1 MSRRANPKLIG
12 AFAVGAVGL
21 VVVGVLALGSLR
33 WFFERPVRVVMLFD
47 GDVNGLAVGAPIAFR
62 GVNLGQVSDVRINVE
77 RGGKIAVYGEL
88 PPRLLGEDAVTMTR
102 HAVQIGLRAQLAL
115 QSLLTGQLYV
125 SLKMMPDTP
134 VKLEAADPQA
144 IEIPTVPSALQEWST
159 RVEGLLNK
167 LAALPLDQ
175 MITSATGAMEGI
187 KDVATSPD
195 LNQAMRRADGLLADL
210 QVLAREA
217 RPMVASITATSDA
230 ARGAVTDV
238 AGKAGPMITSFTAT
252 SDAARVAV
260 TDVAN
265 DLRKL
270 AANLETTSDAARVFL
285 TDGQKLVQDV
295 DAQVGP
301 MANSFIGTME
311 KAQGTLAGVDD
322 VLTGRSALGYQLG
335 QALQQITAAARSVR
349 ALADYL
355 DQHPES
361 LLAGKG
367 RPGDVGGK

>member
-47 GDVNGLAVGAPIAFR
+47 GDVNGLTVGAPIAFR
-62 GVNLGQVSDVRINVE
+62 GVKLGQVSDVRINVE
-77 RGGKIAVYGEL
+77 RGGKITVYGEL
-88 PPRLLGEDAVTMTR
+88 PPRLLGEDAVTMIQD
-102 HAVQIGLRAQLAL
+102 AVQKGLRAQLEL

-125 SLKMMPDTP
+125 SLKMLPDSP
-134 VKLEAADPQA
+134 VKLEAADPHA
-144 IEIPTVPSALQEWST
+144 IEIPTAPSALQEWST

-187 KDVATSPD
+187 KDLAASPE
-195 LNQAMRRADGLLADL
+195 LHQAVRRADGLLADL

-238 AGKAGPMITSFTAT
+238 AQ
-252 SDAARVAV
+252 
-260 TDVAN
+260 

-270 AANLETTSDAARVFL
+270 AANLETTSDAAKGFL
-285 TDGQKLVQDV
+285 TDGQKLVRDV
-295 DAQVGP
+295 DAKVDP
-301 MANSFIGTME
+301 LASSFIGTME
-311 KAQGTLAGVDD
+311 KAQGTLAGMDGL
-322 VLTGRSALGYQLG
+322 LTGRSALGYQLG
-335 QALQQITAAARSVR
+335 QALQQITATARSVR
-349 ALADYL
+349 TLADYL
-355 DQHPES
+355 DEHPES

-367 RPGDVGGK
+367 RPGGVGGK

>member
-47 GDVNGLAVGAPIAFR
+47 GDVNGLTVGAPIAFR
-62 GVNLGQVSDVRINVE
+62 GVKLGQVSDVRINVE
-77 RGGKIAVYGEL
+77 ERGKIAVYGEL
-88 PPRLLGEDAVTMTR
+88 PPRLLGEDAVTMIR
-102 HAVQIGLRAQLAL
+102 HTVQMGLRAQLAL

-134 VKLEAADPQA
+134 AKLEASDPHA
-144 IEIPTVPSALQEWST
+144 IEIPAVPSALQDWTT
-159 RVEGLLNK
+159 RVEGLLNT

-187 KDVATSPD
+187 KDLAASPD
-195 LNQAMRRADGLLADL
+195 LRQAIRRADGLLADL

-217 RPMVASITATSDA
+217 RPMVASITATSDT

-238 AGKAGPMITSFTAT
+238 AQ
-252 SDAARVAV
+252 
-260 TDVAN
+260 

-270 AANLETTSDAARVFL
+270 AANLEATSDTAKGFL
-285 TDGQKLVQDV
+285 TDGQKLVRDV

-301 MANSFIGTME
+301 VANSFIGTME
-311 KAQGTLAGVDD
+311 KAQGTLAGMDG

-335 QALQQITAAARSVR
+335 QALQQITATARSVR

-355 DQHPES
+355 DEHPES
-361 LLAGKG
+361 LLVGKG
-367 RPGDVGGK
+367 RPGGVGGN

>member
-33 WFFERPVRVVMLFD
+33 WFFERPVQIVMLFD
-47 GDVNGLAVGAPIAFR
+47 GDVNGLTVGAPIAFR
-62 GVNLGQVSDVRINVE
+62 GVKLGQVSDVRIKVE
-77 RGGKIAVYGEL
+77 GGGKIAVYGEL
-88 PPRLLGEDAVTMTR
+88 PPRLLGEDAVTMIRDT
-102 HAVQIGLRAQLAL
+102 VQKGLRAQLEL

-125 SLKMMPDTP
+125 SLKMIPDTP
-134 VKLEAADPQA
+134 TKLEAADPQA
-144 IEIPTVPSALQEWST
+144 IEIPTVPSAMQEWST

-167 LAALPLDQ
+167 LTALPLDQ
-175 MITSATGAMEGI
+175 MITSATGAMGGI
-187 KDVATSPD
+187 KDLAASPE
-195 LNQAMRRADGLLADL
+195 LHQAIRRADGLLADL

-217 RPMVASITATSDA
+217 RPMVASITATSDTARGAVTDVVGKAGPMITSITATSDA

-238 AGKAGPMITSFTAT
+238 AH
-252 SDAARVAV
+252 
-260 TDVAN
+260 

-270 AANLETTSDAARVFL
+270 AANLEATSDAAKGLL
-285 TDGQKLVQDV
+285 TDGQKLVRDV

-301 MANSFIGTME
+301 VANSFIGTME
-311 KAQGTLAGVDD
+311 KAQGTLAGMDG
-322 VLTGRSALGYQLG
+322 VLTERSALGYQLG

-349 ALADYL
+349 VLADYL

-367 RPGDVGGK
+367 RPGDGGGK

>member
-12 AFAVGAVGL
+12 VFVVGAVGL

-47 GDVNGLAVGAPIAFR
+47 GDVNGLTVGAPIAFR
-62 GVNLGQVSDVRINVE
+62 GVKLGQVSDVRIKVGG
-77 RGGKIAVYGEL
+77 GGKIAVYGEL
-88 PPRLLGEDAVTMTR
+88 PPRLLGEDAVTMIR
-102 HAVQIGLRAQLAL
+102 DAVQMGLRAQLEL

-125 SLKMMPDTP
+125 SLKLMPDTP
-134 VKLEAADPQA
+134 AKLEAAEPHA

-187 KDVATSPD
+187 KDLAASPD
-195 LNQAMRRADGLLADL
+195 LHQAIRRADGLLVDL

-217 RPMVASITATSDA
+217 RPMVASITATSDT

-238 AGKAGPMITSFTAT
+238 AQ
-252 SDAARVAV
+252 
-260 TDVAN
+260 

-270 AANLETTSDAARVFL
+270 AANLETTSDAAKGLL
-285 TDGQKLVQDV
+285 TDGQKLVRDV

-301 MANSFIGTME
+301 VANSFIGTME
-311 KAQGTLAGVDD
+311 KAQGTLAGMDG

-335 QALQQITAAARSVR
+335 QALQQITATARSVR

-367 RPGDVGGK
+367 RPGGGGGN

>member
-12 AFAVGAVGL
+12 AFVVGAVGL

-47 GDVNGLAVGAPIAFR
+47 GDVNGLTVGAPIAFR
-62 GVNLGQVSDVRINVE
+62 GVKLGQVSDVRINVE

-88 PPRLLGEDAVTMTR
+88 PPRLLGEDAVTMIRDT
-102 HAVQIGLRAQLAL
+102 VQMGLRAQLEL

-134 VKLEAADPQA
+134 AKPEAADPHA

-175 MITSATGAMEGI
+175 MITGATGAMQGI
-187 KDVATSPD
+187 KDLAASPD
-195 LNQAMRRADGLLADL
+195 LHQAIRRADGLLADL

-217 RPMVASITATSDA
+217 RPMVASVTATSDT

-238 AGKAGPMITSFTAT
+238 AQ
-252 SDAARVAV
+252 
-260 TDVAN
+260 

-270 AANLETTSDAARVFL
+270 AANLEATSDAAMGFL
-285 TDGQKLVQDV
+285 TDGQKLVRDV
-295 DAQVGP
+295 EAQVGP
-301 MANSFIGTME
+301 VANSFIGTME
-311 KAQGTLAGVDD
+311 KAQGTLAGMDG

-335 QALQQITAAARSVR
+335 QALQQITATARSVR

-367 RPGDVGGK
+367 RPGGVGGN

>member
-47 GDVNGLAVGAPIAFR
+47 GDVNGLTVGAPIAFR

-88 PPRLLGEDAVTMTR
+88 PPRLLGEDAATMTR
-102 HAVQIGLRAQLAL
+102 NAVQIGLRAQLAL

-144 IEIPTVPSALQEWST
+144 IEIPTVPSALQEWSA

-175 MITSATGAMEGI
+175 MITSATGAMDGI

-195 LNQAMRRADGLLADL
+195 LHQAIRRADGLLADL

-217 RPMVASITATSDA
+217 RPMVASITATSDT
-230 ARGAVTDV
+230 ARDAVTDV

-270 AANLETTSDAARVFL
+270 AANLETTSDAARGLL

-301 MANSFIGTME
+301 VANSFIGTME

-322 VLTGRSALGYQLG
+322 VLTERSALGYQLG

>member
-12 AFAVGAVGL
+12 AFVVGAVGL

-47 GDVNGLAVGAPIAFR
+47 GDVNGLTVGAPIAFR
-62 GVNLGQVSDVRINVE
+62 GVKLGQVSDIRIKVE
-77 RGGKIAVYGEL
+77 GGGKIAVHGEL
-88 PPRLLGEDAVTMTR
+88 PPRLLGEDAVTVIR
-102 HAVQIGLRAQLAL
+102 NAVQMGLRAQLDL

-125 SLKMMPDTP
+125 SLKLMPDTP
-134 VKLEAADPQA
+134 AKQEAADPHA

-167 LAALPLDQ
+167 LAALPLDE
-175 MITSATGAMEGI
+175 MIRSATGAMEGI
-187 KDVATSPD
+187 KNLAASPE
-195 LNQAMRRADGLLADL
+195 LHQAIRRADALMADI
-210 QVLAREA
+210 QGVAAEA
-217 RPMVASITATSDA
+217 RPMIASVTATSDA

-238 AGKAGPMITSFTAT
+238 AQ
-252 SDAARVAV
+252 
-260 TDVAN
+260 

-270 AANLETTSDAARVFL
+270 AANLEATSDAARGFL
-285 TDGQKLVQDV
+285 TDGQKLARDV
-295 DAQVGP
+295 DAKVDP
-301 MANSFIGTME
+301 LANSFISTME
-311 KAQGTLAGVDD
+311 RAQGTLAGVDD
-322 VLTGRSALGYQLG
+322 VLTERSALGHQLG
-335 QALQQITAAARSVR
+335 QALQQITATARSVR

-367 RPGDVGGK
+367 GPGGVGGK

>member
-12 AFAVGAVGL
+12 AFAVGAVAL

-33 WFFERPVRVVMLFD
+33 WLFERPVRVVMLFD
-47 GDVNGLAVGAPIAFR
+47 GDVNGLTVGAPIAFR
-62 GVNLGQVSDVRINVE
+62 GVKLGQVSDVQIKVE
-77 RGGKIAVYGEL
+77 GGGKIAVYGEL
-88 PPRLLGEDAVTMTR
+88 PPRLLGEDAVTMIR
-102 HAVQIGLRAQLAL
+102 NAVQMGLRAQLEM

-125 SLKMMPDTP
+125 SLKLMPDTP
-134 VKLEAADPQA
+134 AKPGAADPHA
-144 IEIPTVPSALQEWST
+144 IEIPTVPSVLQEWST

-175 MITSATGAMEGI
+175 MITSATGAMGGI
-187 KDVATSPD
+187 KDLTLSPD
-195 LNQAMRRADGLLADL
+195 LHQAIRRADGLLADL
-210 QVLAREA
+210 QDVAREA
-217 RPMVASITATSDA
+217 RPMITSITATSDAARGAVTDVVGKAGPMITSITATSDA

-238 AGKAGPMITSFTAT
+238 AH
-252 SDAARVAV
+252 
-260 TDVAN
+260 

-270 AANLETTSDAARVFL
+270 AANLETTSDAARGFL

-295 DAQVGP
+295 DAKVDP
-301 MANSFIGTME
+301 LANSFIGTME
-311 KAQGTLAGVDD
+311 QAQGTLAGMDG

-335 QALQQITAAARSVR
+335 QALQQITATARSVR

-355 DQHPES
+355 DEHPES

-367 RPGDVGGK
+367 RPGEK

>member
-12 AFAVGAVGL
+12 AFVVGAVGL

-47 GDVNGLAVGAPIAFR
+47 GDVNGLTVGAPLAFR
-62 GVNLGQVSDVRINVE
+62 GVKLGQVSDVRIKVE
-77 RGGKIAVYGEL
+77 GGGKIAVYGEL
-88 PPRLLGEDAVTMTR
+88 PPRLLGEDAVTMIR
-102 HAVQIGLRAQLAL
+102 DAVQKGLRAQLDL

-125 SLKMMPDTP
+125 SLKLMPDTP
-134 VKLEAADPQA
+134 AKLEAADPHA

-187 KDVATSPD
+187 KNLAASPD
-195 LNQAMRRADGLLADL
+195 LHQAIRRADGFLADL

-217 RPMVASITATSDA
+217 RPMVASITATSDT
-230 ARGAVTDV
+230 ARGAVTEV
-238 AGKAGPMITSFTAT
+238 AQ
-252 SDAARVAV
+252 
-260 TDVAN
+260 

-270 AANLETTSDAARVFL
+270 AANLETTSDAARGFL
-285 TDGQKLVQDV
+285 TDGQQLVRDV

-301 MANSFIGTME
+301 LASSVIGTMD
-311 KAQGTLAGVDD
+311 KAQGTLANMDGV
-322 VLTGRSALGYQLG
+322 LAQRSALGYQLG
-335 QALQQITAAARSVR
+335 QALQQITATARSVR

-355 DQHPES
+355 DQHPEA
-361 LLAGKG
+361 LLVGKG
-367 RPGDVGGK
+367 STGAN

>member
-1 MSRRANPKLIG
+1 MSKRANPKLIG

-47 GDVNGLAVGAPIAFR
+47 GDVNGLTVGAPIAFR
-62 GVNLGQVSDVRINVE
+62 GVKLGQVSDVRINVE

-88 PPRLLGEDAVTMTR
+88 PPRLLGEDAVTMIRDT
-102 HAVQIGLRAQLAL
+102 VQMGLRAQLAL

-125 SLKMMPDTP
+125 SLKMMPETP
-134 VKLEAADPQA
+134 AKLEAADPHA
-144 IEIPTVPSALQEWST
+144 IEIPTVPSALQEWTT
-159 RVEGLLNK
+159 RVEGLLNT

-187 KDVATSPD
+187 KDLAASPD
-195 LNQAMRRADGLLADL
+195 LRQAIRMADGLLADL

-217 RPMVASITATSDA
+217 RPMVASITATSDT

-238 AGKAGPMITSFTAT
+238 AQ
-252 SDAARVAV
+252 
-260 TDVAN
+260 

-270 AANLETTSDAARVFL
+270 AANLEATSDTAKGFL
-285 TDGQKLVQDV
+285 TDGQKLVRDV

-301 MANSFIGTME
+301 VANSFIGTME
-311 KAQGTLAGVDD
+311 KAQGTLAGMDG

-335 QALQQITAAARSVR
+335 QALQQITATARSVR

-355 DQHPES
+355 DEHPES
-361 LLAGKG
+361 LLVGKG
-367 RPGDVGGK
+367 RPGGVGGN

>member
-12 AFAVGAVGL
+12 AFAVGAVAL

-33 WFFERPVRVVMLFD
+33 WLFERPVRVVMLFD
-47 GDVNGLAVGAPIAFR
+47 GDVNGLTVGAPIAFR
-62 GVNLGQVSDVRINVE
+62 GVKLGQVSDVQIKVE
-77 RGGKIAVYGEL
+77 GGGKIAVYGEL
-88 PPRLLGEDAVTMTR
+88 PPRLLGEDAVTMIR
-102 HAVQIGLRAQLAL
+102 NA
-115 QSLLTGQLYV
+115 LYV
-125 SLKMMPDTP
+125 SLKLMPDTP
-134 VKLEAADPQA
+134 AKPEAADPHA
-144 IEIPTVPSALQEWST
+144 IEIPTVPSVLQEWST

-175 MITSATGAMEGI
+175 MITSATGAMGGI
-187 KDVATSPD
+187 KDLTLSPD
-195 LNQAMRRADGLLADL
+195 LHQAIRRADGLLADL
-210 QVLAREA
+210 QDVAREA
-217 RPMVASITATSDA
+217 RSMITSITATSDAARGAVTDVVGKAGPMITSITATSDA

-238 AGKAGPMITSFTAT
+238 AH
-252 SDAARVAV
+252 
-260 TDVAN
+260 

-270 AANLETTSDAARVFL
+270 AANLETTSDAARGFL

-295 DAQVGP
+295 DAKVDP
-301 MANSFIGTME
+301 LANSFIGTME
-311 KAQGTLAGVDD
+311 QAQGTLAGMDG

-335 QALQQITAAARSVR
+335 QALEQITATARSVR

-367 RPGDVGGK
+367 MPGGVGGK

>member
-12 AFAVGAVGL
+12 AFVVGAVGL

-47 GDVNGLAVGAPIAFR
+47 GDVNGLTVGAPLAFR
-62 GVNLGQVSDVRINVE
+62 GVKLGQVSDVRIKVE
-77 RGGKIAVYGEL
+77 GGGKIAVYGEL
-88 PPRLLGEDAVTMTR
+88 PPRLLGEDAVTMIR
-102 HAVQIGLRAQLAL
+102 DAVQKGLRAQLDL

-125 SLKMMPDTP
+125 SLKLMPDTP
-134 VKLEAADPQA
+134 AKLEAADPHA

-187 KDVATSPD
+187 KDLAASPD
-195 LNQAMRRADGLLADL
+195 LHQAIRRADGLLADL

-217 RPMVASITATSDA
+217 RPMVASITATSDT

-238 AGKAGPMITSFTAT
+238 AQ
-252 SDAARVAV
+252 
-260 TDVAN
+260 

-270 AANLETTSDAARVFL
+270 AANLETTSDAARGFL
-285 TDGQKLVQDV
+285 TDGQQLVRDV

-301 MANSFIGTME
+301 LASSVIGTMD
-311 KAQGTLAGVDD
+311 KAQGTLANMDGV
-322 VLTGRSALGYQLG
+322 LAQRSALGYQLG
-335 QALQQITAAARSVR
+335 QALQQITATARSVR

-367 RPGDVGGK
+367 GPGGVGGK

>member
-47 GDVNGLAVGAPIAFR
+47 GDVNGLTVGAPIAFR
-62 GVNLGQVSDVRINVE
+62 GVKLGQVSDVRIKVE
-77 RGGKIAVYGEL
+77 GGGKIAVYGEL
-88 PPRLLGEDAVTMTR
+88 PPRLLGEDAVTMIRNT
-102 HAVQIGLRAQLAL
+102 VQLGLRAQLDL
-115 QSLLTGQLYV
+115 QSLLYV
-125 SLKMMPDTP
+125 SLKLMPDTP
-134 VKLEAADPQA
+134 AKLEAADPHA

-175 MITSATGAMEGI
+175 MITSATGTMEGI
-187 KDVATSPD
+187 KDLAASPD
-195 LNQAMRRADGLLADL
+195 LHQAIRRADGLLADL

-238 AGKAGPMITSFTAT
+238 VGKAGPMITSITAT

-260 TDVAN
+260 TDVAH

-270 AANLETTSDAARVFL
+270 AANLETTSDAARGFL
-285 TDGQKLVQDV
+285 TDGQKLVRDV

-301 MANSFIGTME
+301 VANSFIGTME
-311 KAQGTLAGVDD
+311 EAQGTLAGMDG
-322 VLTGRSALGYQLG
+322 VLTGRSALGYQLS
-335 QALQQITAAARSVR
+335 QALQQITATARSVR
-349 ALADYL
+349 TLADYL

-367 RPGDVGGK
+367 RPGGVGGK